1 MNTCQHSWWWYFSPS
16 SQIFCRRSGSWIL
29 QTVSVSMSKRFG
41 NGPYVHRTCCSQ
53 VRLDLVPVRQMSFL
67 IASSPPTFSK
77 IGLGGDLVQRL
88 SCIFWRNRSPAPLV
102 RPTLK
107 LGTCRTACDSSI
119 SRRWCSCSHVVWV
132 TLGSVSLMESGAPDG
147 YGPPYCQYAYG

>member
-1 MNTCQHSWWWYFSPS
+1 MPAFVVVVLFPLFSNILSKKWIMDRKRSIRAPHLLFPGS
-16 SQIFCRRSGSWIL
+16 TRSGPSKTNEL
-29 QTVSVSMSKRFG
+29 PYSV
-41 NGPYVHRTCCSQ
+41 
-53 VRLDLVPVRQMSFL
+53 
-67 IASSPPTFSK
+67 ISSHLSK

-88 SCIFWRNRSPAPLV
+88 SCIFWRNRSPAPLA